1 MGVKSIHFAISE
13 RKILLRFFDIVLSV
27 VSLGLTSYFFSFD
40 YFDYQNSNIIIWLLT
55 FTFYFILFGEVFQL
69 YNLQVSSNR
78 FSVTKSLF
86 LTAIVT
92 TLFYFLTPYISPSLP
107 ENRIQIVYFFL
118 AITVPV
124 LIWRFLYTTL
134 LYAPKYFKNI
144 LLIAHSSKI
153 ESIVQLIESNGHY
166 NISGYLSD
174 QKVESLNKLDRLLEK
189 EILETVVGRKITE
202 IIISPIGFS
211 KEEIVNINKKMVL
224 LFEEGVTIKSYESFY
239 EEITDRIPKEYL
251 NFDFYNNINLIRN
264 NDNKFYILFHRLLD
278 MIVSFIGIVILLA
291 LLPLIFL
298 INLIFN
304 RGPLFYIQERVGEKG
319 RTFKIYKLRTMIVN
333 AEANGAVWAMKNDKR
348 ITPFGKL
355 LRNTRLDE
363 SPQFFNILKGDM
375 SIIGPRPERP
385 EFVKKLEEEIPYY
398 GLRHVIK
405 PGITGW
411 AQVKYPYAGSVEE
424 QEKKLRY
431 DLYYIKEQS
440 LFIDFKILIK
450 TITTVLFFRGQ

>member
-1 MGVKSIHFAISE
+1 MGAKSIHFAISE
-13 RKILLRFFDIVLSV
+13 RKILLRFFDIILSI
-27 VSLGLTSYFFSFD
+27 VSLGLTSYFFNFE
-40 YFDYQNSNIIIWLLT
+40 YFNYKDPNIIIWLIT

-86 LTAIVT
+86 LTGVVT

-118 AITVPV
+118 AITSPV
-124 LIWRFLYTTL
+124 LAWRFLYTTL

-144 LLIAHSSKI
+144 LLVSHSSKI
-153 ESIVQLIESNGHY
+153 DSIVQLIKSNGHY
-166 NISGYLSD
+166 NISAYLSD
-174 QKVESLNKLDRLLEK
+174 VKVDTLDYLDHISEEK
-189 EILETVVGRKITE
+189 ISDIVRDRKVTE

-211 KEEIVNINKKMVL
+211 KEEIININKKMVL

-264 NDNKFYILFHRLLD
+264 NDNKFYVLFHRLLD
-278 MIVSFIGIVILLA
+278 MIVSFIGILILIP
-291 LLPLIFL
+291 LLPIIFL

-319 RTFKIYKLRTMIVN
+319 KPFKIYKLRTMIVN
-333 AEANGAVWAMKNDKR
+333 AEANGAVWAIKNDKR

>member
-1 MGVKSIHFAISE
+1 MGDKSIHFAISE
-13 RKILLRFFDIVLSV
+13 RKVLLRLFDVVFSVL
-27 VSLGLTSYFFSFD
+27 SLGLTSYFFSFD
-40 YFDYQNSNIIIWLLT
+40 YFNYQNPNIIIWLMT

-86 LTAIVT
+86 LTTIVT

-124 LIWRFLYTTL
+124 LLWRFLYMTL
-134 LYAPKYFKNI
+134 LYTPKYFKNI
-144 LLIAHSSKI
+144 LLISHSSKI
-153 ESIVQLIESNGHY
+153 ENIVDLIDSNGHY
-166 NISGYLSD
+166 NISAYLSD
-174 QKVESLNKLDRLLEK
+174 K
-189 EILETVVGRKITE
+189 EIETLSNLHCVSEAEIYDVVISKKITE
-202 IIISPIGFS
+202 IIISPIGFT

-264 NDNKFYILFHRLLD
+264 NDNKFYVLFHRLLD
-278 MIVSFIGIVILLA
+278 MIVSFIGIVILIV

-298 INLIFN
+298 VNLFFN
-304 RGPLFYIQERVGEKG
+304 KGPLFYIQERVGEKG
-319 RTFKIYKLRTMIVN
+319 KTFKIYKLRTMIVN
-333 AEANGAVWAMKNDKR
+333 AESNGAVWAIKNDKR

-385 EFVKKLEEEIPYY
+385 EFVRKLEEEIPYY